1 MTTRTPAASPDLR
14 GASKVAILLMQM
26 GPERASKVLREL
38 RESEVAEVMSEV
50 ARLRSVDSRIVEG
63 VFEEFALMA
72 EQNVAI
78 TTGGLELARVLLTQ
92 ALGEDRGNEII
103 GRITKGRLDLPFE
116 FLQHAD
122 PRQVLS
128 FLQEEHPQTITLV
141 LAHMP
146 VDRAALVL
154 GGLPEDLQ
162 QEVAVRLATMDQ
174 TSPEV
179 VSHVEEVLA
188 NRLSTVLQ
196 STEMAD
202 VGGVTSLVEILNR
215 SDRATERLILEGL
228 EMVDEELADEVRQKM
243 FVFEDIATLDDRS
256 IQLVLRQVDSKDL
269 AVALKGV
276 KSDVRSK
283 IMRNMSERASQNL
296 AEEIDLLGPVR
307 LKTVED
313 AQGAVVR
320 IVRALEESGQLVL
333 ARSNDE
339 FIE

>member
-1 MTTRTPAASPDLR
+1 MTTRTTATVADLR
-14 GASKVAILLMQM
+14 GASKVAILLMQV
-26 GPERASKVLREL
+26 GSERASKVLREL

-50 ARLRSVDSRIVEG
+50 ARLRSVDSRIVED
-63 VFEEFALMA
+63 VFEEFAVMA
-72 EQNVAI
+72 DQNIAV
-78 TTGGLELARVLLTQ
+78 TTGGLELARALLTD

-313 AQGAVVR
+313 AQGSVVR